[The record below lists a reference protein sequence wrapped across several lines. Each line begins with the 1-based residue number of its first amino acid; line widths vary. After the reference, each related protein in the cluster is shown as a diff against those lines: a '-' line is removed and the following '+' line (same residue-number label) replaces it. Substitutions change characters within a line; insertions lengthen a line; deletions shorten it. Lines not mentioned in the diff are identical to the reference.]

1 MNTTDGKLTNTGG
14 QPERLLEVTDLT
26 VGFPTRNGIVLGV
39 DHLNLNVGSHER
51 LGVVGE
57 SGSGKSVMG
66 LAILGM
72 VLPPGRFMEGSV
84 RWRGE
89 DVLDPAVAARVR
101 GREIAMIFQDP
112 MVSLNPLKTVG
123 SQLRELLRHR
133 LGLGGAAVKK
143 RSLELLDMV
152 GIANARERLKSYAFE
167 LSGGM
172 RQRVMIATALACE
185 PTLLIADEPT
195 TGLDVTIQDQILT
208 LLHDLST
215 RLGVSVLMITHDLGV
230 VAQFCDRVQVM
241 YAGRIVDRAPIA
253 EMFADPQHPYSIGLL
268 RSVPRVDRSDGEL
281 YGITGEPLD
290 HARFPPGC
298 AFEPRCEEAR
308 EVCRQEAPPLLKIAH
323 RRWVACHNRPGSQ
336 ANEANPQTHETNP
349 QAEETPSRA
358 LTLGKEAGASPQA

>member
-1 MNTTDGKLTNTGG
+1 MSGADSNTDAR
-14 QPERLLEVTDLT
+14 QERLLEIQDLT
-26 VGFPTRNGIVLGV
+26 VGFPTREGIVLGV
-39 DHLNLNVGSHER
+39 DGLTLNVGSHER

-72 VLPPGRFMEGSV
+72 VLPPGRIMGGSV

-89 DVLDPAVAARVR
+89 NVLEEAVANRVR

-123 SQLRELLRHR
+123 AQLRELLRHR
-133 LGLGGAAVKK
+133 AGLEGTGIRQ

-152 GIANARERLKSYAFE
+152 GIANPQDRLKSYAFE

-215 RLGVSVLMITHDLGV
+215 ELGVSVLMITHDLGV

-241 YAGRIVDRAPIA
+241 YAGRIVERAPIA
-253 EMFADPQHPYSIGLL
+253 EMFADPQHPYSLGLL
-268 RSVPRVDRSDGEL
+268 QSVPRVDREESEL
-281 YGITGEPLD
+281 TGIPGEPLD
-290 HARFPPGC
+290 RAQFPVGC
-298 AFEPRCEEAR
+298 AFEPRCAEAHDA
-308 EVCRQEAPPLLKIAH
+308 CRRSAPPLVKIAE
-323 RRWVACHNRPGSQ
+323 RRWVACYNRPEAEREGS
-336 ANEANPQTHETNP
+336 TT
-349 QAEETPSRA
+349 
-358 LTLGKEAGASPQA
+358 

>member
-1 MNTTDGKLTNTGG
+1 MSTTNGDGRT
-14 QPERLLEVTDLT
+14 ERLLEVKDLT
-26 VGFPTRNGIVLGV
+26 VGFPTRDGTVLGV
-39 DHLNLNVGSHER
+39 DHLTLNVGSHER

-72 VLPPGRFMEGSV
+72 VLPPGRIMAGSV

-89 DVLDPAVAARVR
+89 DVLNPAVANRVR

-123 SQLRELLRHR
+123 SQLRELLQRR
-133 LGLGGAAVKK
+133 AGLRGPEVKQ

-152 GIANARERLKSYAFE
+152 GIANARERLRAYAYE

-185 PTLLIADEPT
+185 PTLVIADEPT

-208 LLHDLST
+208 LLHSLST
-215 RLGVSVLMITHDLGV
+215 ELGVSVLMITHDLGV

-241 YAGRIVDRAPIA
+241 YAGRIVERAPIA
-253 EMFADPQHPYSIGLL
+253 EMFADPQHPYSLGLL
-268 RSVPRVDRSDGEL
+268 HSVPRVDRDDSEL
-281 YGITGEPLD
+281 TGIPGEPLD
-290 HARFPPGC
+290 RAQFPPGC
-298 AFEPRCEEAR
+298 AFEPRCIEAQDG
-308 EVCRQEAPPLLKIAH
+308 CRDAPPPLLKIAE
-323 RRWVACHNRPGSQ
+323 RRWVACYNRTPAG
-336 ANEANPQTHETNP
+336 EAP
-349 QAEETPSRA
+349 A
-358 LTLGKEAGASPQA
+358 

>member
-1 MNTTDGKLTNTGG
+1 MTTIDGNGRTEATTADGNGRT
-14 QPERLLEVTDLT
+14 ERLLEVKDLT
-26 VGFPTRNGIVLGV
+26 VGFPTRDGTVLGV
-39 DHLNLNVGSHER
+39 DGLTLNVGSHER

-72 VLPPGRFMEGSV
+72 VLPPGRIMGGSV
-84 RWRGE
+84 RWRGR
-89 DVLDPAVAARVR
+89 DVLDEAVANEVR

-123 SQLRELLRHR
+123 AQLRELLRHR
-133 LGLGGAAVKK
+133 AGLSASAVRK

-152 GIANARERLKSYAFE
+152 GIANPGDRLKSYAFE

-215 RLGVSVLMITHDLGV
+215 ELGVSVLMITHDLGV

-241 YAGRIVDRAPIA
+241 YAGRIVERAPIA
-253 EMFADPQHPYSIGLL
+253 EMFADPQHPYSLGLL
-268 RSVPRVDRSDGEL
+268 QSVPRVDQATSAL
-281 YGITGEPLD
+281 QGIPGEPLD
-290 HARFPPGC
+290 RAQTPPGC
-298 AFEPRCEEAR
+298 AFEPRCPESQDG
-308 EVCRQEAPPLLKIAH
+308 CQEAPPPLLKTAE
-323 RRWVACHNRPGSQ
+323 RRWVACYQRTG
-336 ANEANPQTHETNP
+336 EAQT
-349 QAEETPSRA
+349 
-358 LTLGKEAGASPQA
+358 

>member
-1 MNTTDGKLTNTGG
+1 MPEVSTTGDNGRT
-14 QPERLLEVTDLT
+14 ERLLEVKDLT
-26 VGFPTRNGIVLGV
+26 VGFPTRDGTVLGV
-39 DHLNLNVGSHER
+39 DGLTLNVGSHER

-72 VLPPGRFMEGSV
+72 VLPPGRIMGGSV
-84 RWRGE
+84 RWKGE
-89 DVLDPAVAARVR
+89 DVLDEAVANRVR

-123 SQLRELLRHR
+123 AQLRELLQRR
-133 LGLGGAAVKK
+133 VGLQGSAVRK

-152 GIANARERLKSYAFE
+152 GIANAPERLKSYAYE

-208 LLHDLST
+208 LLRNLST
-215 RLGVSVLMITHDLGV
+215 ELGVSVLMITHDLGV

-241 YAGRIVDRAPIA
+241 YAGRIVERAPIA
-253 EMFADPQHPYSIGLL
+253 EMFADPQHPYSLGLL
-268 RSVPRVDRSDGEL
+268 KSVPRVDQAESEL
-281 YGITGEPLD
+281 TGIQGEPLD
-290 HARFPPGC
+290 RAQFPPGC
-298 AFEPRCEEAR
+298 AFEPRCVEAQDTCG
-308 EVCRQEAPPLLKIAH
+308 VTPPPLAKIAE
-323 RRWVACHNRPGSQ
+323 RRWVACYNRPG
-336 ANEANPQTHETNP
+336 EEQT
-349 QAEETPSRA
+349 
-358 LTLGKEAGASPQA
+358 

>member
-1 MNTTDGKLTNTGG
+1 VADVSTTGDNGRTG
-14 QPERLLEVTDLT
+14 RLLEVKDLS
-26 VGFPTRNGIVLGV
+26 VGFPTRDGTVLGV
-39 DHLNLNVGSHER
+39 DGLTLNVGSHER

-72 VLPPGRFMEGSV
+72 VLPPGRIIGGSV
-84 RWRGE
+84 RWKGE
-89 DVLDPAVAARVR
+89 DVLDEAVANRVR

-123 SQLRELLRHR
+123 AQLRELLQRR
-133 LGLGGAAVKK
+133 VGLQGSEIRT

-152 GIANARERLKSYAFE
+152 GIANAPERLKAYAYE

-208 LLHDLST
+208 LLHNLST
-215 RLGVSVLMITHDLGV
+215 ELGVSVLMITHDLGV

-241 YAGRIVDRAPIA
+241 YAGRIVERAPIA
-253 EMFADPQHPYSIGLL
+253 EMFADPQHPYSLGLL
-268 RSVPRVDRSDGEL
+268 QSVPRVDRDDSEL
-281 YGITGEPLD
+281 TGIPGEPLD
-290 HARFPPGC
+290 RAQFPPGC
-298 AFEPRCEEAR
+298 AFEPRCAESHDA
-308 EVCRQEAPPLLKIAH
+308 CRLTPPPLAKIAE
-323 RRWVACHNRPGSQ
+323 RRWVACYNRPG
-336 ANEANPQTHETNP
+336 EAE
-349 QAEETPSRA
+349 RA
-358 LTLGKEAGASPQA
+358 GSDA